1 MTISDPQNLVHEPV
15 RFIESLVIPDVNIQ
29 NMDVLTVTEMVR
41 VVSPTK
47 PLKQGRYRLT
57 LELIK

>member
-47 PLKQGRYRLT
+47 PLKEGQYRLT